1 MASTGPSPTD
11 SDYERDMLRV
21 TESSDLVHNGSL
33 SQSPNTRNPEEH
45 ESLVAPHRTVVP
57 SASLPAH
64 GQWNTTMPSAT
75 TNVPLTSPSPS
86 QNGDD
91 VKSQVTRPSH
101 SKIDSLKQW
110 GISTYKCTRQILS
123 EKLGKGCKTVDS
135 ELQSQIEQLRD
146 TQKKYANILQLAQS
160 LTTHFYHVV
169 QTQHALAEC
178 FSDLAH
184 KSPELQEEFLYNS
197 ETQRNLGKNGDT
209 LLGALNF
216 FVSCLS
222 TLCNKTVGD
231 TLLTVKLYENARLEF
246 DAYRNDMEDMIREDA
261 ASSKL
266 EEAKRNFSS
275 HKEKYEKLRSDV
287 IVKMKFLEENK
298 VCV

>member
-1 MASTGPSPTD
+1 
-11 SDYERDMLRV
+11 
-21 TESSDLVHNGSL
+21 GS
-33 SQSPNTRNPEEH
+33 
-45 ESLVAPHRTVVP
+45 
-57 SASLPAH
+57 
-64 GQWNTTMPSAT
+64 
-75 TNVPLTSPSPS
+75 
-86 QNGDD
+86 
-91 VKSQVTRPSH
+91 
-101 SKIDSLKQW
+101 
-110 GISTYKCTRQILS
+110 
-123 EKLGKGCKTVDS
+123 KTVDS

-146 TQKKYANILQLAQS
+146 TQRKYANVLRLAQS
-160 LTTHFYHVV
+160 LSTHFYHVV
-169 QTQHALAEC
+169 QTQHALAES

-216 FVSCLS
+216 FVSCLN
-222 TLCNKTVGD
+222 TLCNKTVED

-246 DAYRNDMEDMIREDA
+246 DAYRSDMEEMIQSTRGDA

-298 VCV
+298 VCDSLHIYNNIRSDMIVKMKFLEENKVYDSLNIYNNIRSDVIVKMKFLEENK